1 MRNKSTLVSVIL
13 PNFNA
18 ARFLSRSIL
27 SVLNQ
32 TYKNL
37 ELIIVDDCSTDSSLK
52 IIKSFAKKDQ
62 RIRYFIT
69 KKNSGSASLPKNLGI
84 SKTRG
89 EYLAFLDADDYWM
102 SDKLHYQMSR
112 ISNYLFS
119 FTAANYQRENSLKKS
134 NFLIN
139 YLRVF
144 LQIFFISRVINSGN
158 HWLCIYNPFI
168 MSSAIVKKNVFKK
181 YIFNTDINFREDL
194 SYWLNIF
201 KKYKK
206 KIIFH
211 PKILLTITRSKK
223 SVTSDKILEFN
234 KIINSI
240 ANYFLFNEKK
250 KFKFFIYGILFR
262 IFKNISSVIYS
273 SFRKNIYS
281 LSMIFFLFYCIIY
294 YTPLFWL
301 FGQKLIF
308 YNNQKKT
315 EAVLILTGHQGF
327 DYYNN
332 SYLERFIDIN
342 YYLQKY
348 NAKQDTKIFI
358 LGKLSAI
365 PEQKILEAMLFYEN
379 VKKDNIQVIYKEYN
393 NSYLAMKLLEE
404 TLREYKISS
413 ITIITS
419 PYHSFRLKNLWYQVS
434 GDKYDTVFFKSVAM
448 PKKNNF
454 FERSMNKKEI
464 IYEIFVNF
472 FYKIKYKY

>member
-1 MRNKSTLVSVIL
+1 MTNKSPLVSVIL

-37 ELIIVDDCSTDSSLK
+37 ELIIVDDCSIDSSLK
-52 IIKSFAKKDQ
+52 IIQSFAKKDQ

-84 SKTRG
+84 SKARG

-112 ISNYLFS
+112 ISNYSFS
-119 FTAANYQRENSLKKS
+119 FTAANYQHEDTLKKS

-144 LQIFFISRVINSGN
+144 LQIFFISRVINYGN
-158 HWLCIYNPFI
+158 HWLCIYNPFL

-181 YIFNTDINFREDL
+181 YIFDTNINFREDL

-223 SVTSDKILEFN
+223 SITSDKVLEFN

-240 ANYFLFNEKK
+240 ANYFLFNDKK
-250 KFKFFIYGILFR
+250 KFKFFIFGILFR
-262 IFKNISSVIYS
+262 IFKNALSIIYLG
-273 SFRKNIYS
+273 FRKNIYRVF
-281 LSMIFFLFYCIIY
+281 MIFFLFYFIIF

-315 EAVLILTGHQGF
+315 EAVFVLSGHQGF
-327 DYYNN
+327 DQYNL
-332 SYLERFIDIN
+332 SYKKRFFDIEN
-342 YYLQKY
+342 YLNKY
-348 NAKQDTKIFI
+348 NGNEDTKIFL
-358 LGKLSAI
+358 LGRLASI
-365 PEQKILEAMLFYEN
+365 PDQKILEALLLKNN
-379 VKKDNIQVIYKEYN
+379 VNKNNIYVIYEEYLS
-393 NSYLAMKLLEE
+393 SYFALKLLDKA
-404 TLREYKISS
+404 LQDFQLSS
-413 ITIITS
+413 VTIITS
-419 PYHSFRLKNLWYQVS
+419 PYHSLRLKNIWNLITEN
-434 GDKYDTVFFKSVAM
+434 KYDTVFFKNIEL

-454 FERSMNKKEI
+454 FERAMNKKEI
-464 IYEIFVNF
+464 IYELLANF
-472 FYKIKYKY
+472 HNKIFYKY

>member
-1 MRNKSTLVSVIL
+1 MTNKFPLVSVIL
-13 PNFNA
+13 PNFNT

-52 IIKSFAKKDQ
+52 IIKSFTKKDQ

-112 ISNYLFS
+112 ISNYSFS

-158 HWLCIYNPFI
+158 HWLCIYNPFL

-206 KIIFH
+206 K
-211 PKILLTITRSKK
+211 
-223 SVTSDKILEFN
+223 
-234 KIINSI
+234 
-240 ANYFLFNEKK
+240 
-250 KFKFFIYGILFR
+250 
-262 IFKNISSVIYS
+262 
-273 SFRKNIYS
+273 
-281 LSMIFFLFYCIIY
+281 
-294 YTPLFWL
+294 
-301 FGQKLIF
+301 
-308 YNNQKKT
+308 
-315 EAVLILTGHQGF
+315 
-327 DYYNN
+327 
-332 SYLERFIDIN
+332 
-342 YYLQKY
+342 
-348 NAKQDTKIFI
+348 
-358 LGKLSAI
+358 
-365 PEQKILEAMLFYEN
+365 
-379 VKKDNIQVIYKEYN
+379 
-393 NSYLAMKLLEE
+393 
-404 TLREYKISS
+404 
-413 ITIITS
+413 
-419 PYHSFRLKNLWYQVS
+419 
-434 GDKYDTVFFKSVAM
+434 
-448 PKKNNF
+448 
-454 FERSMNKKEI
+454 
-464 IYEIFVNF
+464 
-472 FYKIKYKY
+472 